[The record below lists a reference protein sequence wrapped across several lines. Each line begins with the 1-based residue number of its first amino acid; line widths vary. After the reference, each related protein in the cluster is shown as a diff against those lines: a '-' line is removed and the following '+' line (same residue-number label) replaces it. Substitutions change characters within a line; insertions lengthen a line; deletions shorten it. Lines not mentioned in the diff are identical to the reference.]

1 MTLLTVFIGSIAS
14 FSGDLSSMTAPPFI
28 LSPVSLTEFPG
39 ASLYRSEVYFA
50 YPAPAYWCERPEL
63 FSAIADAATEE
74 DRSLAVLDWFIVSL
88 VPLPIISRKWGK
100 DAHCD
105 GGRRVSRPE
114 VTRSNRAP
122 AVSRR

>member
-39 ASLYRSEVYFA
+39 ASVYRSEASFA

-74 DRSLAVLDWFIVSL
+74 DRSLAVLDWFIVSPI
-88 VPLPIISRKWGK
+88 PLPIVSLNWGK
-100 DAHCD
+100 DAPCEW
-105 GGRRVSRPE
+105 GRRVSRPQ

-122 AVSRR
+122 AVSSR

>member
-39 ASLYRSEVYFA
+39 ALLC
-50 YPAPAYWCERPEL
+50 PAPSSNTYHVVAYWCERPEL

-74 DRSLAVLDWFIVSL
+74 DRSLAVLDWFIVSR
-88 VPLPIISRKWGK
+88 ISISTISHKWGK
-100 DAHCD
+100 GAPCECP
-105 GGRRVSRPE
+105 RRALRPE
-114 VTRSNRAP
+114 VTRSKRAP